1 MPLSRRALLGGLSA
15 LPLVPRVAWAGV
27 DIHVISSGAF
37 TAAYRALGPR
47 FEQRSG
53 HRLVSAFGASMGQA
67 SDAIPQRLARGET
80 ADVILLAADAFE
92 EMVRRGFGVPGSR
105 VDLAESRIAIAVRAG
120 APKPDIGSVD
130 ALRRALLEARSIAY
144 SASASGVYYE
154 TELVQRLGIADQV
167 LPRSRRIYSERV
179 AAVVARG
186 EAELGIQQLSEH
198 LPVAGIEVVGFLP
211 DEVQR
216 VTVFSAGLIRT
227 APQPAAARELIAFLA
242 SAEVA
247 EVVAATGLD
256 PMSRRR

>member
-1 MPLSRRALLGGLSA
+1 MSHLSRRALLGGLAS
-15 LPLVPRVAWAGV
+15 LPLLRARAQGAE
-27 DIHVISSGAF
+27 IHVISSGAF
-37 TAAYRALGPR
+37 TAAYRLLGPE
-47 FEQRSG
+47 FERRSG

-67 SDAIPQRLARGET
+67 PDAIPQRLARGET

-92 EMVRRGFGVPGSR
+92 EMVRRGFGMPGSR

-120 APKPDIGSVD
+120 APKPDISSVD

-154 TELVQRLGIADQV
+154 TELVQRLGIAEQV
-167 LPRSRRIYSERV
+167 MPKSRRIYSERV

-186 EAELGIQQLSEH
+186 EAELGFQQLSEH
-198 LPVAGIEVVGFLP
+198 LPVSGIDVVGFLP

-216 VTVFSAGLIRT
+216 VTVFSAGLVRT
-227 APQPAAARELIAFLA
+227 APQPEAGRQLMAFLA

-247 EVVAATGLD
+247 EAVASTGLD
-256 PMSRRR
+256 PISRRR